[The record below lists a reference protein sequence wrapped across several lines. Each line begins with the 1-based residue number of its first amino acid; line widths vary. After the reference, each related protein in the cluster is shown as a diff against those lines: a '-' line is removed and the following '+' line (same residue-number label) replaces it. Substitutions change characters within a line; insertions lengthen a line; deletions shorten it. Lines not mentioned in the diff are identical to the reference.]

1 MADGAGAGAGGE
13 SGAAGTA
20 QGRSPAECLDLP
32 LLHDADRADWPL
44 WLAAHDVAVDA
55 RGGGS
60 SFDDD
65 FLLIRAAEAGQGL
78 ALVPQEHARAE
89 IEAGRLV
96 QVLHKPWPARFA
108 YYAVTLPDALERPE
122 VRAFVEWVAE
132 EAALDDAAP
141 EGADKAAG
149 VAHAAAPV
157 RGKRTATASG
167 AAKRRS

>member
-1 MADGAGAGAGGE
+1 MTWQ
-13 SGAAGTA
+13 SM
-20 QGRSPAECLDLP
+20 
-32 LLHDADRADWPL
+32 RA
-44 WLAAHDVAVDA
+44 
-55 RGGGS
+55 RGGS

-149 VAHAAAPV
+149 VARRRAGARQADCDGQRRREAQELIHM
-157 RGKRTATASG
+157 SG
-167 AAKRRS
+167 SQA